1 MTAALLLINNERI
14 ALADDIDLS
23 ALIAE
28 IITALEH
35 GGAFVHIDGGRG
47 DQYDV
52 LITEA
57 TQIMVRHGRLSIEVV
72 APEGPWNSSIDLDI

>member
-14 ALADDIDLS
+14 TLADDADLP
-23 ALIAE
+23 ALIAT
-28 IITALEH
+28 IMTALDH

-52 LITEA
+52 LITEG
-57 TQIMVRHGRLSIEVV
+57 TQIIVRHGRPSVEVV

>member
-14 ALADDIDLS
+14 TLADDADLP
-23 ALIAE
+23 ALIAA
-28 IITALEH
+28 IMTALDH

-52 LITEA
+52 LITEG
-57 TQIMVRHGRLSIEVV
+57 TQIIVRHGSASVEIV
-72 APEGPWNSSIDLDI
+72 APDGPWNSSIDLDI

>member
-1 MTAALLLINNERI
+1 MTAALLMINNERI
-14 ALADDIDLS
+14 ALADDADLPT
-23 ALIAE
+23 LIAE
-28 IITALEH
+28 IMSAIDQ

-57 TQIMVRHGRLSIEVV
+57 THVMVRHGSVSFE
-72 APEGPWNSSIDLDI
+72 AGTPAGPWNSSIDLDI